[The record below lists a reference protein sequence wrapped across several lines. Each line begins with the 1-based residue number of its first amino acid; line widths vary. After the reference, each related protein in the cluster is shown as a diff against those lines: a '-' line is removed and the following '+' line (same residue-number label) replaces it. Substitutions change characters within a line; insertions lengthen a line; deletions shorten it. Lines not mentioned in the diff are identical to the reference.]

1 MPAEQAGSS
10 EQQVRR
16 AVPACQAD
24 KADIAEQAGMAVPA
38 DTGKAVQAD
47 TAVPAGTDKAVQA
60 VQAGQVE
67 QAELPAQVQGPVRAQ
82 G

>member
-1 MPAEQAGSS
+1 
-10 EQQVRR
+10 
-16 AVPACQAD
+16 
-24 KADIAEQAGMAVPA
+24 MAVPA

-60 VQAGQVE
+60 VQVEQAE
-67 QAELPAQVQGPVRAQ
+67 QAELPVQVPVRAQ

>member
-1 MPAEQAGSS
+1 MPAEQAGPS

-24 KADIAEQAGMAVPA
+24 KADIAVQAGMAVPV

-47 TAVPAGTDKAVQA
+47 TAVPAGTDKAVLA
-60 VQAGQVE
+60 E
-67 QAELPAQVQGPVRAQ
+67 QAELPVQVPGPVRAQ

>member
-1 MPAEQAGSS
+1 MPAEQAGPS

-60 VQAGQVE
+60 GQVE
-67 QAELPAQVQGPVRAQ
+67 QAELPVQVPGPVRAQ

>member
-1 MPAEQAGSS
+1 MPAEQAGPS

-24 KADIAEQAGMAVPA
+24 KADIVVQAGMAVPA

-47 TAVPAGTDKAVQA
+47 TAVPAGTDMAVQA
-60 VQAGQVE
+60 VQVE
-67 QAELPAQVQGPVRAQ
+67 QAELPAQVQGPVQAQ